1 MNADPRPVVH
11 CFAAHV
17 LDDGRTWGNVLRVS
31 LETASWLR
39 AIGYVIVGPDPHDMI
54 ALAKWER
61 DQPLRG
67 MPS

>member
-1 MNADPRPVVH
+1 MMSADPKPTVH

-39 AIGYVIVGPDPHDMI
+39 AIGYVIVGP
-54 ALAKWER
+54 E
-61 DQPLRG
+61 PLRG